1 MLDFDAI
8 DDSLIIGSAFVAAD
22 VPLLVELRVGA
33 VLNLQAESPDPEQA
47 LAEHGLVWARV
58 ECEDFRAPTLGKL
71 EEAVDAIQ
79 GFRDEGHRVY
89 LHCYAGLQRA
99 VTVGACFLVASNPEK
114 WNARSA
120 LDEIIAKRRNACPLR
135 EQIDAILDFD
145 RYVRVARTR

>member
-1 MLDFDAI
+1 MLDFDTI

-22 VPLLVELRVGA
+22 VPLLRELRIGA
-33 VLNLQAESPDPEQA
+33 VLNLQAESPDPEDA
-47 LAEHGLVWARV
+47 LRRHGIVHARV
-58 ECEDFRAPTLGKL
+58 ACEDFRAPSLAKL
-71 EEAVDAIQ
+71 DEAVDVIR
-79 GFRDEGHRVY
+79 GFHDDGHRVY

-99 VTVGACFLVASNPEK
+99 VTVGACFLVASDPAR

-120 LDEIIAKRRNACPLR
+120 LDEVIAKRRNACPLR